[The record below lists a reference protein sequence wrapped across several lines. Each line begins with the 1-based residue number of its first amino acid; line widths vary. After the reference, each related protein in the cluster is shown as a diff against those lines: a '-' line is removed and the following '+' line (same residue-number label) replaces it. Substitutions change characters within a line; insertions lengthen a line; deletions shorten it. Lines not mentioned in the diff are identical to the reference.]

1 MSIRAPFFSNQS
13 MLGAIFAQIFR
24 EFVKVR
30 RDFSRI
36 LWDFAQILWDF
47 ARILWDFARISTKS
61 KLLGVRVHPLH
72 PRLLHQCLLN

>member
-1 MSIRAPFFSNQS
+1 LGCEGILPEFSQLSRKKSNKNHLQKMSIRAPFFSNQS

-47 ARILWDFARISTKS
+47 ARIL
-61 KLLGVRVHPLH
+61 
-72 PRLLHQCLLN
+72 